1 MPTVRSADRIDLDLD
16 RRLVRVAIWAAL
28 LGAVPATAAGWWG
41 AGRDGAL
48 GALWAVGAV
57 GLNGAL
63 SAFVSW
69 RGGLT
74 RQQIGVGLVLAVLP
88 IRLLL
93 LAAALVIGVGPLG
106 LPVRPVA
113 VTVMVAE
120 GCVVAAQC
128 WLVARGTTFV
138 GPLDERQTT

>member
-1 MPTVRSADRIDLDLD
+1 MPNVRSADRIDLDLD
-16 RRLVRVAIWAAL
+16 RRLVRVAIWMAL
-28 LGAVPATAAGWWG
+28 FGAVPAAAAGAVA

-57 GLNGAL
+57 GLNGVVAAL
-63 SAFVSW
+63 VSW

-88 IRLLL
+88 ARLLL
-93 LAAALVIGVGPLG
+93 LAAALVIGMGPLG
-106 LPVRPVA
+106 LPVLPVA

-120 GCVVAAQC
+120 GCVVAAQS

-138 GPLDERQTT
+138 GPLTERQTT

>member
-1 MPTVRSADRIDLDLD
+1 MPNVRSADRIDLDLD
-16 RRLVRVAIWAAL
+16 RSLVRVAIWTAL
-28 LGAVPATAAGWWG
+28 VVALPATLAGWLG

-74 RQQIGVGLVLAVLP
+74 RRQIGVGLVLAVLP
-88 IRLLL
+88 ARLLL
-93 LAAALVIGVGPLG
+93 VAAALAIGVGPLG
-106 LPVRPVA
+106 LPVLPVA

-120 GCVVAAQC
+120 GCVVAAQS